1 MSLLDETVEIPRRTM
16 TLFFLIGTSGSMDGH
31 KIGAVNESMRELLPN
46 ISDISAANPDA
57 EINVAVLQFSKGA
70 SWIYKEPKP
79 ASDFEWN
86 DLSAAGASADLGEA
100 CRELN
105 SKLSK
110 NGFMK
115 SASDSYAPII
125 ILLSDSNPT
134 DDFETG
140 LAELKKN
147 GWFRV
152 AIKIAIAIGDDANK
166 EKLAK
171 FTGTSETVFSV
182 HNIDALK
189 KMIRIVAVT
198 SSQVD
203 EKRTMKAIFSRC
215 RGASHEISG
224 KVCQDYCQ
232 AEVTDSYTIGAVSD
246 GHGGDRY
253 FRSDVGSKSA
263 VEATL
268 ECVREF
274 VQTADESLFSGAP
287 LTQCGTVAAEREKN
301 GSGMGDERYALFR
314 QLFSSIICKWHE
326 RILEDAK
333 RPATPEE
340 RAKVPQEQIEAFEST
355 DSFGNRTGIEQ
366 TYGCTLMCFARTK
379 SYWFAFH
386 IGNGKCVALS
396 VDSGRIENS
405 EPVPWD
411 EKCFRN
417 VTTSL
422 CDPEAL
428 DKFRYC
434 YGGKDTLPLAVFLGS
449 DGIDDS
455 IPDPADMANFYVN
468 ILKLL
473 GRYSEADAKKEL
485 DDTLPALS
493 RRGSKDDMSVVC
505 CYDDEALKSE
515 VNTLVEWQRGNVRTE
530 MQAVRERLDEL
541 TRKLSASLKLLAP
554 VTDAIVQQR
563 KCWQADIEKA
573 RKELDRLAFREAK
586 LSAELGEVKAERNL
600 VRMYEEGRGEE
611 KDLEKALQWYRTAAD
626 EHDDTVSQRNL
637 GRMFEHGIGTEE
649 NPSEAFGW
657 YQKAADKGDPVS
669 LRNIARLYET
679 GKGVEAN
686 LFEALSWYRKAAEQN
701 DHEAQRN
708 LARMYENGLG
718 TENSGKNIAE
728 AVKWYRSAADLND
741 AESQRIIATKYET
754 GEWAEFGIEKNDAEA
769 VSWYRKAAENGSTD
783 AQYRLARMYENGL
796 TDRNNTKK
804 LSETV
809 KAGDSVKHRNKPEV
823 KLHDVMKQLLRQFG
837 SAVLQDER
845 LLSLLDDYHAFEDF
859 PAMRQVM
866 KEFASR
872 GYLRDLYCRSQKDGI
887 AECQLYADYV
897 KKSLAQTRHFRAEF
911 ADYAVDSVFFALGLT
926 DSVSEPS
933 DHGFDPAA
941 EYADW

>member
-31 KIGAVNESMRELLPN
+31 KIGAVNESMREVLPM
-46 ISDISAANPDA
+46 IRDISAANPDA

-274 VQTADESLFSGAP
+274 IQTADESLFAGAQ
-287 LTQCGTVAAEREKN
+287 LTQCGTAAAEREKN
-301 GSGMGDERYALFR
+301 SSGIGDEPYALFR

-333 RPATPEE
+333 RPVTPEE
-340 RAKVPQEQIEAFEST
+340 MENVPKEQIEAFERT
-355 DSFGNRTGIEQ
+355 DSNGHRTGIEQ
-366 TYGCTLMCFARTK
+366 TYGCTLMCFASTRT
-379 SYWFAFH
+379 YWFAFH

-396 VDSGRIENS
+396 VDSGRIVSS

-411 EKCFRN
+411 EKCFGN

-455 IPDPADMANFYVN
+455 LTDPADMANFYVN

-473 GRYSEADAKKEL
+473 GRYSTDAAQKEL

-493 RRGSKDDMSVVC
+493 RCGSKDDMSVVC
-505 CYDDEALKSE
+505 CYDDEALKSG
-515 VNTLVEWQRGNVRTE
+515 VNTLIEWQRGNVRTE

-541 TRKLSASLKLLAP
+541 TRKLSASQKLLAP

-586 LSAELGEVKAERNL
+586 LSAELGEVEAERNL
-600 VRMYEEGRGEE
+600 AQMYEEGRGTE
-611 KDLEKALQWYRTAAD
+611 KDLKKALEWYST
-626 EHDDTVSQRNL
+626 
-637 GRMFEHGIGTEE
+637 
-649 NPSEAFGW
+649 
-657 YQKAADKGDPVS
+657 
-669 LRNIARLYET
+669 
-679 GKGVEAN
+679 
-686 LFEALSWYRKAAEQN
+686 AAEQHN
-701 DHEAQRN
+701 D
-708 LARMYENGLG
+708 M
-718 TENSGKNIAE
+718 
-728 AVKWYRSAADLND
+728 AAD
-741 AESQRIIATKYET
+741 
-754 GEWAEFGIEKNDAEA
+754 A
-769 VSWYRKAAENGSTD
+769 VE
-783 AQYRLARMYENGL
+783 M
-796 TDRNNTKK
+796 
-804 LSETV
+804 
-809 KAGDSVKHRNKPEV
+809 RNKPEV
-823 KLHDVMKQLLRQFG
+823 KLHNVMKQLLRQFG

-845 LLSLLDDYHAFEDF
+845 LLSLLDDCHAFADF

-926 DSVSEPS
+926 DYVPEPS

-941 EYADW
+941 EDW

>member
-1 MSLLDETVEIPRRTM
+1 MSLLDETIEIPRRTM
-16 TLFFLIGTSGSMDGH
+16 TLFFLIGTSGSMDGC
-31 KIGAVNESMRELLPN
+31 KIGAVNESMREVLPM

-70 SWIYKEPKP
+70 SWIYKEPRP

-86 DLSAAGASADLGEA
+86 DLSAAGASVDLGEA

-105 SKLSK
+105 RKLSK

-115 SASDSYAPII
+115 SASGSYAPAI
-125 ILLSDSNPT
+125 ILLLDSEPT
-134 DDFETG
+134 DDFEAG

-182 HNIDALK
+182 HNIDALN

-224 KVCQDYCQ
+224 KVCQDCCQ
-232 AEVTDSYTIGAVSD
+232 AEVTDSYTIGVVSD
-246 GHGGDRY
+246 GYGGDRY

-274 VQTADESLFSGAP
+274 VRTADDGLFSGAP
-287 LTQCGTVAAEREKN
+287 LTQCGTVAAERAKN
-301 GSGMGDERYALFR
+301 GSGRGDERYALFR

-333 RPATPEE
+333 RPVTPEE
-340 RAKVPQEQIEAFEST
+340 RAKVPQEQIAAFEST
-355 DSFGNRTGIEQ
+355 DSEGHRTGIEQ
-366 TYGCTLMCFARTK
+366 TYGCTLMCFAMTRT
-379 SYWFAFH
+379 YWFAFH
-386 IGNGKCVALS
+386 IGDGKCVAFS
-396 VDSGRIENS
+396 VDSGRIESS

-417 VTTSL
+417 VITSL

-428 DKFRYC
+428 DRFRYC
-434 YGGKDTLPLAVFLGS
+434 YGGKDTFPLAVFLAS
-449 DGIDDS
+449 EGIDGS
-455 IPDPADMANFYVN
+455 FPETAGMANFYVN

-473 GRYSEADAKKEL
+473 GRYSTDAAQKEL

-505 CYDDEALKSE
+505 CYDDEALKSG
-515 VNTLVEWQRGNVRTE
+515 VNTLIEWQREKVRNDRK
-530 MQAVRERLDEL
+530 AVDVRLDEL
-541 TRKLSASLKLLAP
+541 NGKLSASLSSSAP
-554 VTDAIVQQR
+554 VTAAMAQQR
-563 KCWQADIEKA
+563 KYWQADIEKA
-573 RKELDRLAFREAK
+573 RKELDRIAFREAK
-586 LSAELGEVKAERNL
+586 LSAELGEVESERDL
-600 VRMYEEGRGEE
+600 ARMYEEGRGTE
-611 KDLEKALQWYRTAAD
+611 KDLKKALEWYST
-626 EHDDTVSQRNL
+626 
-637 GRMFEHGIGTEE
+637 
-649 NPSEAFGW
+649 
-657 YQKAADKGDPVS
+657 
-669 LRNIARLYET
+669 
-679 GKGVEAN
+679 
-686 LFEALSWYRKAAEQN
+686 AAEQHN
-701 DHEAQRN
+701 D
-708 LARMYENGLG
+708 M
-718 TENSGKNIAE
+718 
-728 AVKWYRSAADLND
+728 AAD
-741 AESQRIIATKYET
+741 
-754 GEWAEFGIEKNDAEA
+754 A
-769 VSWYRKAAENGSTD
+769 VG
-783 AQYRLARMYENGL
+783 M
-796 TDRNNTKK
+796 
-804 LSETV
+804 
-809 KAGDSVKHRNKPEV
+809 RNKPEV

-845 LLSLLDDYHAFEDF
+845 LLSLLDDCHAFEDF

>member
-1 MSLLDETVEIPRRTM
+1 MSLLDETIEIPRRTM
-16 TLFFLIGTSGSMDGH
+16 TLFFLIGTSGSMDGC
-31 KIGAVNESMRELLPN
+31 KIGAVNESMREVLPM

-70 SWIYKEPKP
+70 SWIYKEPRP

-86 DLSAAGASADLGEA
+86 DLSAAGASVDLGEA

-105 SKLSK
+105 RKLSK

-115 SASDSYAPII
+115 SASGSYAPAI
-125 ILLSDSNPT
+125 ILLLDSEPT
-134 DDFETG
+134 DDFEAG
-140 LAELKKN
+140 LADLKKN

-182 HNIDALK
+182 HNIDALN

-224 KVCQDYCQ
+224 KVCQDCCQ
-232 AEVTDSYTIGAVSD
+232 AEVTDSYTIGVVSD
-246 GHGGDRY
+246 GYGGDRY

-274 VQTADESLFSGAP
+274 VRTADDGLFSGAP
-287 LTQCGTVAAEREKN
+287 LTQCGTVAAERAKN
-301 GSGMGDERYALFR
+301 GSGRGDERYALFR

-333 RPATPEE
+333 RPVTPEE
-340 RAKVPQEQIEAFEST
+340 RAKVPQEQIAAFEST
-355 DSFGNRTGIEQ
+355 DSEGHRTGIEQ
-366 TYGCTLMCFARTK
+366 TYGCTLMCFAMTRT
-379 SYWFAFH
+379 YWFAFH
-386 IGNGKCVALS
+386 IGDGKCVAFS
-396 VDSGRIENS
+396 VDSGRIESS

-417 VTTSL
+417 VITSL

-428 DKFRYC
+428 DRFRYC
-434 YGGKDTLPLAVFLGS
+434 YGGKDTFPLAVFLAS
-449 DGIDDS
+449 EGIDGS
-455 IPDPADMANFYVN
+455 FPETAGMANFYVN

-473 GRYSEADAKKEL
+473 GRYSTDAAQKEL

-505 CYDDEALKSE
+505 CYDDEALKSG
-515 VNTLVEWQRGNVRTE
+515 VNTLIEWQREKVRNDRK
-530 MQAVRERLDEL
+530 AVDVRLDEL
-541 TRKLSASLKLLAP
+541 NGKLSASLSSSAP
-554 VTDAIVQQR
+554 VTAAMAQQR
-563 KCWQADIEKA
+563 KYWQADIEKA
-573 RKELDRLAFREAK
+573 RKELDRIAFREAK
-586 LSAELGEVKAERNL
+586 LSAELGEVESERDL
-600 VRMYEEGRGEE
+600 ARMYEEGRGTE
-611 KDLEKALQWYRTAAD
+611 KDLKKALEWYST
-626 EHDDTVSQRNL
+626 
-637 GRMFEHGIGTEE
+637 
-649 NPSEAFGW
+649 
-657 YQKAADKGDPVS
+657 
-669 LRNIARLYET
+669 
-679 GKGVEAN
+679 
-686 LFEALSWYRKAAEQN
+686 AAEQHN
-701 DHEAQRN
+701 D
-708 LARMYENGLG
+708 M
-718 TENSGKNIAE
+718 
-728 AVKWYRSAADLND
+728 AAD
-741 AESQRIIATKYET
+741 
-754 GEWAEFGIEKNDAEA
+754 A
-769 VSWYRKAAENGSTD
+769 VG
-783 AQYRLARMYENGL
+783 M
-796 TDRNNTKK
+796 
-804 LSETV
+804 
-809 KAGDSVKHRNKPEV
+809 RNKPEV

-845 LLSLLDDYHAFEDF
+845 LLSLLDDCHAFEDF

>member
-1 MSLLDETVEIPRRTM
+1 MSLLDETVEVPRRTM
-16 TLFFLIGTSGSMDGH
+16 TLFFLIGTSGSMDGR
-31 KIGAVNESMRELLPN
+31 KIGAVNESMREVLPM

-86 DLSAAGASADLGEA
+86 DLSAAGASVDLGEA

-182 HNIDALK
+182 HNIDALN

-340 RAKVPQEQIEAFEST
+340 REKLPEQVAAFEST
-355 DSFGNRTGIEQ
+355 DSEGHRTGIEK

-386 IGNGKCVALS
+386 IGDGKCVALS
-396 VDSGRIENS
+396 VDSGRIESS

-505 CYDDEALKSE
+505 CYDDEALKSG
-515 VNTLVEWQRGNVRTE
+515 VNTLIEWQREKVRNDRK
-530 MQAVRERLDEL
+530 AVDVRLDEL
-541 TRKLSASLKLLAP
+541 NGKLSASLSSSAP
-554 VTDAIVQQR
+554 VTAAMAQQR
-563 KCWQADIEKA
+563 KYWQADIEKA
-573 RKELDRLAFREAK
+573 RKELDRIAFREAK
-586 LSAELGEVKAERNL
+586 LSAELGEVESERDL
-600 VRMYEEGRGEE
+600 ARMYEEGRGTE
-611 KDLEKALQWYRTAAD
+611 KDLKKALEWYST
-626 EHDDTVSQRNL
+626 
-637 GRMFEHGIGTEE
+637 
-649 NPSEAFGW
+649 
-657 YQKAADKGDPVS
+657 
-669 LRNIARLYET
+669 
-679 GKGVEAN
+679 
-686 LFEALSWYRKAAEQN
+686 AAEQHN
-701 DHEAQRN
+701 D
-708 LARMYENGLG
+708 M
-718 TENSGKNIAE
+718 
-728 AVKWYRSAADLND
+728 AAD
-741 AESQRIIATKYET
+741 
-754 GEWAEFGIEKNDAEA
+754 A
-769 VSWYRKAAENGSTD
+769 VG
-783 AQYRLARMYENGL
+783 M
-796 TDRNNTKK
+796 
-804 LSETV
+804 
-809 KAGDSVKHRNKPEV
+809 RNKPEV

-845 LLSLLDDYHAFEDF
+845 LLSLLDDCHAFEDF

-866 KEFASR
+866 KEFASH

>member
-1 MSLLDETVEIPRRTM
+1 MSLLDETIEIPRRTM
-16 TLFFLIGTSGSMDGH
+16 TLFFLIGTSGSMDGC
-31 KIGAVNESMRELLPN
+31 KIGAVNESMREVLPM

-70 SWIYKEPKP
+70 SWIYKEPRP

-86 DLSAAGASADLGEA
+86 DLSAAGASVDLGEA

-105 SKLSK
+105 RKLSK

-115 SASDSYAPII
+115 SASGSYAPAI
-125 ILLSDSNPT
+125 ILLLDSEPT
-134 DDFETG
+134 DDFEAG

-182 HNIDALK
+182 HNIDALN

-224 KVCQDYCQ
+224 KVCQDCCQ
-232 AEVTDSYTIGAVSD
+232 AEVTDSYTIGVVSD
-246 GHGGDRY
+246 GYGGDRY

-274 VQTADESLFSGAP
+274 VRTADDGLFSGAP
-287 LTQCGTVAAEREKN
+287 LTQCGTVAAERAKN
-301 GSGMGDERYALFR
+301 GSGRGDERYALFR

-333 RPATPEE
+333 RPVTPEE
-340 RAKVPQEQIEAFEST
+340 RAKVPQEQIAAFEST
-355 DSFGNRTGIEQ
+355 DSEGHRTGIEQ
-366 TYGCTLMCFARTK
+366 TYGCTLMCFAMTRT
-379 SYWFAFH
+379 YWFAFH
-386 IGNGKCVALS
+386 IGDGKCVAFS
-396 VDSGRIENS
+396 VDSGRIESS

-417 VTTSL
+417 VITSL

-428 DKFRYC
+428 DRFRYC
-434 YGGKDTLPLAVFLGS
+434 YGGKDTFPLAVFLAS
-449 DGIDDS
+449 EGIDGS
-455 IPDPADMANFYVN
+455 FPETAGMANFYVN

-473 GRYSEADAKKEL
+473 GRYSTDAAQKEL

-505 CYDDEALKSE
+505 CYDDEALKSG
-515 VNTLVEWQRGNVRTE
+515 VNTLIEWQREKVRNDRKT
-530 MQAVRERLDEL
+530 VDVRLDEL
-541 TRKLSASLKLLAP
+541 NGKLSASLSSSAP
-554 VTDAIVQQR
+554 VTAAMAQQR
-563 KCWQADIEKA
+563 KYWQADIEKA
-573 RKELDRLAFREAK
+573 RKELDRIAFREAK
-586 LSAELGEVKAERNL
+586 LSAELGEVESERDL
-600 VRMYEEGRGEE
+600 ARMYEEGRGTE
-611 KDLEKALQWYRTAAD
+611 KDLKKALEWYST
-626 EHDDTVSQRNL
+626 
-637 GRMFEHGIGTEE
+637 
-649 NPSEAFGW
+649 
-657 YQKAADKGDPVS
+657 
-669 LRNIARLYET
+669 
-679 GKGVEAN
+679 
-686 LFEALSWYRKAAEQN
+686 AAEQHN
-701 DHEAQRN
+701 D
-708 LARMYENGLG
+708 M
-718 TENSGKNIAE
+718 
-728 AVKWYRSAADLND
+728 AAD
-741 AESQRIIATKYET
+741 
-754 GEWAEFGIEKNDAEA
+754 A
-769 VSWYRKAAENGSTD
+769 VG
-783 AQYRLARMYENGL
+783 M
-796 TDRNNTKK
+796 
-804 LSETV
+804 
-809 KAGDSVKHRNKPEV
+809 RNKPEV

-845 LLSLLDDYHAFEDF
+845 LLSLLDDCHAFEDF

>member
-1 MSLLDETVEIPRRTM
+1 M
-16 TLFFLIGTSGSMDGH
+16 TFFFLIGTPGSMAGR

-115 SASDSYAPII
+115 SASGSYAPGI
-125 ILLSDSNPT
+125 ILISDSEPT
-134 DDFETG
+134 DDFEAG

-147 GWFRV
+147 GWFRG

-166 EKLAK
+166 EKLAQ
-171 FTGTSETVFSV
+171 FTGTSEAVFTV
-182 HNIDALK
+182 HNIGALK
-189 KMIRIVAVT
+189 KMIRFVAVT

-224 KVCQDYCQ
+224 EVCQDYCQ
-232 AEVTDSYTIGAVSD
+232 AEVTDSYTIGVVSD

-253 FRSDVGSKSA
+253 FRSDIGSKSA

-326 RILEDAK
+326 RILEDAR

-340 RAKVPQEQIEAFEST
+340 REKLPEQVAAFERT
-355 DSFGNRTGIEQ
+355 DSEGHRTGIEQ

-455 IPDPADMANFYVN
+455 IPAPADMANFHVN

-554 VTDAIVQQR
+554 VTGAIVQQR

-586 LSAELGEVKAERNL
+586 LSAELGEVEAERNL
-600 VRMYEEGRGEE
+600 AQMYEEGRGTE
-611 KDLEKALQWYRTAAD
+611 KDLKKALEWYST
-626 EHDDTVSQRNL
+626 
-637 GRMFEHGIGTEE
+637 
-649 NPSEAFGW
+649 
-657 YQKAADKGDPVS
+657 
-669 LRNIARLYET
+669 
-679 GKGVEAN
+679 
-686 LFEALSWYRKAAEQN
+686 AAEQHN
-701 DHEAQRN
+701 D
-708 LARMYENGLG
+708 M
-718 TENSGKNIAE
+718 
-728 AVKWYRSAADLND
+728 AAD
-741 AESQRIIATKYET
+741 
-754 GEWAEFGIEKNDAEA
+754 A
-769 VSWYRKAAENGSTD
+769 VE
-783 AQYRLARMYENGL
+783 M
-796 TDRNNTKK
+796 
-804 LSETV
+804 
-809 KAGDSVKHRNKPEV
+809 RNKPEV
-823 KLHDVMKQLLRQFG
+823 KLHNVMKQLLRQFG

-845 LLSLLDDYHAFEDF
+845 LLSLLDDCHAFEDF

-897 KKSLAQTRHFRAEF
+897 KKSLCQTRHFRSEF

-941 EYADW
+941 EYADWADW

>member
-1 MSLLDETVEIPRRTM
+1 MSLLDETIEIPRRTM
-16 TLFFLIGTSGSMDGH
+16 TLFFLIGTSGSMDGC
-31 KIGAVNESMRELLPN
+31 KIGAVNESMREVLPM

-70 SWIYKEPKP
+70 SWIYKEPRP
-79 ASDFEWN
+79 ASDFVWN
-86 DLSAAGASADLGEA
+86 DLSAAGASVDLGEA

-105 SKLSK
+105 RKLSK

-115 SASDSYAPII
+115 SASGSYAPAI
-125 ILLSDSNPT
+125 ILLLDSEPT
-134 DDFETG
+134 DDFEAG

-287 LTQCGTVAAEREKN
+287 LTQCGTAAAEREKN
-301 GSGMGDERYALFR
+301 SSGIGDERYALFR

-340 RAKVPQEQIEAFEST
+340 REKLPEQVAAFENT
-355 DSFGNRTGIEQ
+355 DSEGHRIGIEK
-366 TYGCTLMCFARTK
+366 TYGCTLMCFARTRT
-379 SYWFAFH
+379 YWFAFH
-386 IGNGKCVALS
+386 IGDGKCVAFS
-396 VDSGRIENS
+396 VDSGRIEYS

-455 IPDPADMANFYVN
+455 LPDPADMANFYVN

-473 GRYSEADAKKEL
+473 GRYSTDAAQKEL

-505 CYDDEALKSE
+505 CYDDEALKSG
-515 VNTLVEWQRGNVRTE
+515 VNTLIEWQREKVRDDRKT
-530 MQAVRERLDEL
+530 MVIRLDEL
-541 TRKLSASLKLLAP
+541 NAKLSASLSSSAP
-554 VTDAIVQQR
+554 VTAAMAQQR
-563 KCWQADIEKA
+563 KYWQADIEKA
-573 RKELDRLAFREAK
+573 RKELDRIAFREAK
-586 LSAELGEVKAERNL
+586 LSAELGEVESERDL
-600 VRMYEEGRGEE
+600 ARMYEEGRGTE
-611 KDLEKALQWYRTAAD
+611 KDLKKALEWYST
-626 EHDDTVSQRNL
+626 
-637 GRMFEHGIGTEE
+637 
-649 NPSEAFGW
+649 
-657 YQKAADKGDPVS
+657 
-669 LRNIARLYET
+669 
-679 GKGVEAN
+679 
-686 LFEALSWYRKAAEQN
+686 AAEQHN
-701 DHEAQRN
+701 D
-708 LARMYENGLG
+708 M
-718 TENSGKNIAE
+718 
-728 AVKWYRSAADLND
+728 AAD
-741 AESQRIIATKYET
+741 
-754 GEWAEFGIEKNDAEA
+754 A
-769 VSWYRKAAENGSTD
+769 VG
-783 AQYRLARMYENGL
+783 M
-796 TDRNNTKK
+796 
-804 LSETV
+804 
-809 KAGDSVKHRNKPEV
+809 RNKPEV

-845 LLSLLDDYHAFEDF
+845 LLSLLDDCHAFEDF

>member
-1 MSLLDETVEIPRRTM
+1 MSLLDETIEIPRRTM
-16 TLFFLIGTSGSMDGH
+16 TLFFLIGTSGSMDGC
-31 KIGAVNESMRELLPN
+31 KIGAVNESMREVLPM

-70 SWIYKEPKP
+70 SWIYKEPRP
-79 ASDFEWN
+79 ASDFVWN
-86 DLSAAGASADLGEA
+86 DLSAAGASVDLGEA

-105 SKLSK
+105 RKLSK

-115 SASDSYAPII
+115 SASGSYAPAI
-125 ILLSDSNPT
+125 ILLLDSEPT
-134 DDFETG
+134 DDFEAG

-224 KVCQDYCQ
+224 KVCQDCCQ
-232 AEVTDSYTIGAVSD
+232 AEVTDSYTIGVVSD
-246 GHGGDRY
+246 GYGGDRY

-274 VQTADESLFSGAP
+274 VRTADDGLFSGAP
-287 LTQCGTVAAEREKN
+287 LTQCGTVAAERAKN
-301 GSGMGDERYALFR
+301 GSGRGDERYALFR

-333 RPATPEE
+333 RPVTPEE
-340 RAKVPQEQIEAFEST
+340 RAKVPQEQIAAFEST
-355 DSFGNRTGIEQ
+355 DSEGHRTGIEQ
-366 TYGCTLMCFARTK
+366 TYGCTLMCFAMTRT
-379 SYWFAFH
+379 YWFAFH
-386 IGNGKCVALS
+386 IGDGKCVAFS
-396 VDSGRIENS
+396 VDSGRIESS

-417 VTTSL
+417 VITSL

-428 DKFRYC
+428 DRFRYC
-434 YGGKDTLPLAVFLGS
+434 YGGKDTFPLAVFLAS
-449 DGIDDS
+449 EGIDGS
-455 IPDPADMANFYVN
+455 FPETAGMANFYVN

-473 GRYSEADAKKEL
+473 GRYSTDAAQKEL

-505 CYDDEALKSE
+505 CYDDEALKSG
-515 VNTLVEWQRGNVRTE
+515 VNTLIEWQREKVRNDRK
-530 MQAVRERLDEL
+530 AVDVRLDEL
-541 TRKLSASLKLLAP
+541 NGKLSASLSSSAP
-554 VTDAIVQQR
+554 VTAAMAQQR
-563 KCWQADIEKA
+563 KYWQADIEKA
-573 RKELDRLAFREAK
+573 RKELDRIAFREAK
-586 LSAELGEVKAERNL
+586 LSAELGEVESERDL
-600 VRMYEEGRGEE
+600 ARMYEEGRGTE
-611 KDLEKALQWYRTAAD
+611 KDLKKALEWYST
-626 EHDDTVSQRNL
+626 
-637 GRMFEHGIGTEE
+637 
-649 NPSEAFGW
+649 
-657 YQKAADKGDPVS
+657 
-669 LRNIARLYET
+669 
-679 GKGVEAN
+679 
-686 LFEALSWYRKAAEQN
+686 AAEQHN
-701 DHEAQRN
+701 D
-708 LARMYENGLG
+708 M
-718 TENSGKNIAE
+718 
-728 AVKWYRSAADLND
+728 AAD
-741 AESQRIIATKYET
+741 
-754 GEWAEFGIEKNDAEA
+754 A
-769 VSWYRKAAENGSTD
+769 VG
-783 AQYRLARMYENGL
+783 M
-796 TDRNNTKK
+796 
-804 LSETV
+804 
-809 KAGDSVKHRNKPEV
+809 RNKPEV

-845 LLSLLDDYHAFEDF
+845 LLSLLDDCHAFEDF

>member
-1 MSLLDETVEIPRRTM
+1 MSLLDETIEIPRRTM
-16 TLFFLIGTSGSMDGH
+16 TLFFLIGTSGSMDGC
-31 KIGAVNESMRELLPN
+31 KIGAVNESMREVLPM

-70 SWIYKEPKP
+70 SWIYKEPRP
-79 ASDFEWN
+79 ASDFVWN
-86 DLSAAGASADLGEA
+86 DLSAAGASVDLGEA

-105 SKLSK
+105 RKLSK

-115 SASDSYAPII
+115 SASGSYAPAI
-125 ILLSDSNPT
+125 ILLLDSEPT
-134 DDFETG
+134 DDFEAG

-182 HNIDALK
+182 HNIDALN

-224 KVCQDYCQ
+224 KVCQDCCQ
-232 AEVTDSYTIGAVSD
+232 AEVTDSYTIGVVSD
-246 GHGGDRY
+246 GYGGDRY

-274 VQTADESLFSGAP
+274 VRTADDGLFSGAP
-287 LTQCGTVAAEREKN
+287 LTQCGTVAAERAKN
-301 GSGMGDERYALFR
+301 GSGRGDERYALFR

-333 RPATPEE
+333 RPVTPEE
-340 RAKVPQEQIEAFEST
+340 RAKVPQEQIAAFEST
-355 DSFGNRTGIEQ
+355 DSEGHRTGIEQ
-366 TYGCTLMCFARTK
+366 TYGCTLMCFAMTRT
-379 SYWFAFH
+379 YWFAFH
-386 IGNGKCVALS
+386 IGDGKCVAFS
-396 VDSGRIENS
+396 VDSGRIESS

-417 VTTSL
+417 VITSL

-428 DKFRYC
+428 DRFRYC
-434 YGGKDTLPLAVFLGS
+434 YGGKDTFPLAVFLAS
-449 DGIDDS
+449 EGIDGS
-455 IPDPADMANFYVN
+455 FPETAGMANFYVN

-473 GRYSEADAKKEL
+473 GRYSTDAAQKEL

-505 CYDDEALKSE
+505 CYDDEALKSG
-515 VNTLVEWQRGNVRTE
+515 VNTLIEWQREKVRNDRK
-530 MQAVRERLDEL
+530 AVDVRLDEL
-541 TRKLSASLKLLAP
+541 NGKLSASLSSSAP
-554 VTDAIVQQR
+554 VTAAMAQQR
-563 KCWQADIEKA
+563 KYWQADIEKA
-573 RKELDRLAFREAK
+573 RKELDRIAFREAK
-586 LSAELGEVKAERNL
+586 LSAELGEVESERDL
-600 VRMYEEGRGEE
+600 ARMYEEGRGTE
-611 KDLEKALQWYRTAAD
+611 KDLKKALEWYST
-626 EHDDTVSQRNL
+626 
-637 GRMFEHGIGTEE
+637 
-649 NPSEAFGW
+649 
-657 YQKAADKGDPVS
+657 
-669 LRNIARLYET
+669 
-679 GKGVEAN
+679 
-686 LFEALSWYRKAAEQN
+686 AAEQHN
-701 DHEAQRN
+701 D
-708 LARMYENGLG
+708 M
-718 TENSGKNIAE
+718 
-728 AVKWYRSAADLND
+728 AAD
-741 AESQRIIATKYET
+741 
-754 GEWAEFGIEKNDAEA
+754 A
-769 VSWYRKAAENGSTD
+769 VG
-783 AQYRLARMYENGL
+783 M
-796 TDRNNTKK
+796 
-804 LSETV
+804 
-809 KAGDSVKHRNKPEV
+809 RNKPEV

-845 LLSLLDDYHAFEDF
+845 LLSLLDDCHAFEDF

>member
-1 MSLLDETVEIPRRTM
+1 MSLLDETIEIPRRTM
-16 TLFFLIGTSGSMDGH
+16 TLFFLIGTSGSMDGC
-31 KIGAVNESMRELLPN
+31 KIGAVNESMREVLPM

-70 SWIYKEPKP
+70 SWIYKEPRP
-79 ASDFEWN
+79 ASDFVWN
-86 DLSAAGASADLGEA
+86 DLSAAGASVDLGEA

-105 SKLSK
+105 RKLSK

-115 SASDSYAPII
+115 SASGSYAPAI
-125 ILLSDSNPT
+125 ILLLDSEPT
-134 DDFETG
+134 DDFEAG

-182 HNIDALK
+182 HNIDALN

-224 KVCQDYCQ
+224 KVCQDCCQ
-232 AEVTDSYTIGAVSD
+232 AEVTDSYTIGVVSD
-246 GHGGDRY
+246 GYGGDRC

-274 VQTADESLFSGAP
+274 VRTADDGLFSGAP
-287 LTQCGTVAAEREKN
+287 LTQCGTVAAERAKN
-301 GSGMGDERYALFR
+301 GSGRGDERYALFR

-333 RPATPEE
+333 RPVTPEE
-340 RAKVPQEQIEAFEST
+340 RAKVPQEQIAAFEST
-355 DSFGNRTGIEQ
+355 DSEGHRTGIEQ
-366 TYGCTLMCFARTK
+366 TYGCTLMCFAMTRT
-379 SYWFAFH
+379 YWFAFH
-386 IGNGKCVALS
+386 IGDGKCVAFS
-396 VDSGRIENS
+396 VDSGRIESS

-417 VTTSL
+417 VITSL

-428 DKFRYC
+428 DRFRYC
-434 YGGKDTLPLAVFLGS
+434 YGGKDTFPLAVFLAS
-449 DGIDDS
+449 EGIDGS
-455 IPDPADMANFYVN
+455 FPETAGMANFYVN

-473 GRYSEADAKKEL
+473 GRYSTDAAQKEL

-505 CYDDEALKSE
+505 CYDDEALKSG
-515 VNTLVEWQRGNVRTE
+515 VNTLIEWQREKVRNDRK
-530 MQAVRERLDEL
+530 AVDVRLDEL
-541 TRKLSASLKLLAP
+541 NGKLSASLSSSAP
-554 VTDAIVQQR
+554 VTAAMAQQR
-563 KCWQADIEKA
+563 KYWQADIEKA
-573 RKELDRLAFREAK
+573 RKELDRIAFREAK
-586 LSAELGEVKAERNL
+586 LSAELGEVESERDL
-600 VRMYEEGRGEE
+600 ARMYEEGRGTE
-611 KDLEKALQWYRTAAD
+611 KDLKKALEWYST
-626 EHDDTVSQRNL
+626 
-637 GRMFEHGIGTEE
+637 
-649 NPSEAFGW
+649 
-657 YQKAADKGDPVS
+657 
-669 LRNIARLYET
+669 
-679 GKGVEAN
+679 
-686 LFEALSWYRKAAEQN
+686 AAEQHN
-701 DHEAQRN
+701 D
-708 LARMYENGLG
+708 M
-718 TENSGKNIAE
+718 
-728 AVKWYRSAADLND
+728 AAD
-741 AESQRIIATKYET
+741 
-754 GEWAEFGIEKNDAEA
+754 A
-769 VSWYRKAAENGSTD
+769 VG
-783 AQYRLARMYENGL
+783 M
-796 TDRNNTKK
+796 
-804 LSETV
+804 
-809 KAGDSVKHRNKPEV
+809 RNKPEV

-845 LLSLLDDYHAFEDF
+845 LLSLLDDCHAFEDF

>member
-1 MSLLDETVEIPRRTM
+1 M
-16 TLFFLIGTSGSMDGH
+16 TLFFLIGTSGSMDGC
-31 KIGAVNESMRELLPN
+31 KIGAVNESMREVLPM

-70 SWIYKEPKP
+70 SWIYKEPRP
-79 ASDFEWN
+79 ASDFVWN
-86 DLSAAGASADLGEA
+86 DLSAAGASVDLGEA

-105 SKLSK
+105 RKLSK

-115 SASDSYAPII
+115 SASGSYAPAI
-125 ILLSDSNPT
+125 ILLLDSEPT
-134 DDFETG
+134 DDFEAG

-182 HNIDALK
+182 HNIDALN

-224 KVCQDYCQ
+224 KVCQDCCQ
-232 AEVTDSYTIGAVSD
+232 AEVTDSYTIGVVSD
-246 GHGGDRY
+246 GYGGDRY

-274 VQTADESLFSGAP
+274 VRTADDGLFSGAP
-287 LTQCGTVAAEREKN
+287 LTQCGTVAAERAKN
-301 GSGMGDERYALFR
+301 GSGRGDERYALFR

-333 RPATPEE
+333 RPVTPEE
-340 RAKVPQEQIEAFEST
+340 RAKVPQEQIAAFEST
-355 DSFGNRTGIEQ
+355 DSEGHRTGIEQ
-366 TYGCTLMCFARTK
+366 TYGCTLMCFAMTRT
-379 SYWFAFH
+379 YWFAFH
-386 IGNGKCVALS
+386 IGDGKCVAFS
-396 VDSGRIENS
+396 VDSGRIESS

-417 VTTSL
+417 VITSL

-428 DKFRYC
+428 DRFRYC
-434 YGGKDTLPLAVFLGS
+434 YGGKDTFPLAVFLAS
-449 DGIDDS
+449 EGIDGS
-455 IPDPADMANFYVN
+455 FPETAGMANFYVN

-473 GRYSEADAKKEL
+473 GRYSTDAAQKEL

-505 CYDDEALKSE
+505 CYDDEALKSG
-515 VNTLVEWQRGNVRTE
+515 VNTLIEWQREKVRNDRK
-530 MQAVRERLDEL
+530 AVDVRLDEL
-541 TRKLSASLKLLAP
+541 NGKLSASLSSSAP
-554 VTDAIVQQR
+554 VTAAMAQQR
-563 KCWQADIEKA
+563 KYWQADIEKA
-573 RKELDRLAFREAK
+573 RKELDRIAFREAK
-586 LSAELGEVKAERNL
+586 LSAELGEVESERDL
-600 VRMYEEGRGEE
+600 ARMYEEGRGTE
-611 KDLEKALQWYRTAAD
+611 KDLKKALEWYST
-626 EHDDTVSQRNL
+626 
-637 GRMFEHGIGTEE
+637 
-649 NPSEAFGW
+649 
-657 YQKAADKGDPVS
+657 
-669 LRNIARLYET
+669 
-679 GKGVEAN
+679 
-686 LFEALSWYRKAAEQN
+686 AAEQHN
-701 DHEAQRN
+701 D
-708 LARMYENGLG
+708 M
-718 TENSGKNIAE
+718 
-728 AVKWYRSAADLND
+728 AAD
-741 AESQRIIATKYET
+741 
-754 GEWAEFGIEKNDAEA
+754 A
-769 VSWYRKAAENGSTD
+769 VG
-783 AQYRLARMYENGL
+783 M
-796 TDRNNTKK
+796 
-804 LSETV
+804 
-809 KAGDSVKHRNKPEV
+809 RNKPEV

-845 LLSLLDDYHAFEDF
+845 LLSLLDDCHAFEDF

>member
-1 MSLLDETVEIPRRTM
+1 MSLLDETVEVPRRTM
-16 TLFFLIGTSGSMDGH
+16 TLFFLICTSGSMEGH
-31 KIGAVNESMRELLPN
+31 KIGAVNESMREVLPM
-46 ISDISAANPDA
+46 IRDISAANPDA

-86 DLSAAGASADLGEA
+86 DLSAAGASVDLGEA

-115 SASDSYAPII
+115 SASGSYAPII

-340 RAKVPQEQIEAFEST
+340 REKLPEQVAAFERT
-355 DSFGNRTGIEQ
+355 DSEGHRTGIEQ

-554 VTDAIVQQR
+554 VTGAIVQQR

-586 LSAELGEVKAERNL
+586 LSAELGEVEAERNL
-600 VRMYEEGRGEE
+600 AQMYEEGRGTE
-611 KDLEKALQWYRTAAD
+611 KDLKKALEWYST
-626 EHDDTVSQRNL
+626 
-637 GRMFEHGIGTEE
+637 
-649 NPSEAFGW
+649 
-657 YQKAADKGDPVS
+657 
-669 LRNIARLYET
+669 
-679 GKGVEAN
+679 
-686 LFEALSWYRKAAEQN
+686 AAEQHN
-701 DHEAQRN
+701 D
-708 LARMYENGLG
+708 M
-718 TENSGKNIAE
+718 
-728 AVKWYRSAADLND
+728 AAD
-741 AESQRIIATKYET
+741 
-754 GEWAEFGIEKNDAEA
+754 A
-769 VSWYRKAAENGSTD
+769 VE
-783 AQYRLARMYENGL
+783 M
-796 TDRNNTKK
+796 
-804 LSETV
+804 
-809 KAGDSVKHRNKPEV
+809 RNKPEV
-823 KLHDVMKQLLRQFG
+823 KLHNVMKQLLRQFG

-845 LLSLLDDYHAFEDF
+845 LLSLLDDCHAFEDF

-866 KEFASR
+866 KEFASHE
-872 GYLRDLYCRSQKDGI
+872 YLRDLYCRSQKDGI

-926 DSVSEPS
+926 DYVPEPS

-941 EYADW
+941 EDW

>member
-1 MSLLDETVEIPRRTM
+1 MSLLDETIEIPRRTM
-16 TLFFLIGTSGSMDGH
+16 TLFFLIGTSGSMDGC
-31 KIGAVNESMRELLPN
+31 KIGAVNESMREVLPM

-70 SWIYKEPKP
+70 SWIYKEPRP
-79 ASDFEWN
+79 ASDFVWN
-86 DLSAAGASADLGEA
+86 DLSAAGASVDLGEA

-105 SKLSK
+105 RKLSK

-115 SASDSYAPII
+115 SASGSYAPAI
-125 ILLSDSNPT
+125 ILLLDSEPT
-134 DDFETG
+134 DDFEAG

-182 HNIDALK
+182 HNIDALN

-224 KVCQDYCQ
+224 KVCQDCCQ
-232 AEVTDSYTIGAVSD
+232 AEVTDSYTIGVVSD
-246 GHGGDRY
+246 GYGGDRC

-274 VQTADESLFSGAP
+274 VRTADDGLFSGAP
-287 LTQCGTVAAEREKN
+287 LTQCGTVAAERAKN
-301 GSGMGDERYALFR
+301 GSGRGDERYALFR

-333 RPATPEE
+333 RPVTPEE
-340 RAKVPQEQIEAFEST
+340 RAKVPQEQIAAFEST
-355 DSFGNRTGIEQ
+355 DSEGHRTGIEQ
-366 TYGCTLMCFARTK
+366 TYGCTLMCFAMTRT
-379 SYWFAFH
+379 YWFAFH
-386 IGNGKCVALS
+386 IGDGKCVAFS
-396 VDSGRIENS
+396 VDSGRIESS

-417 VTTSL
+417 VITSL

-428 DKFRYC
+428 DRFRYC
-434 YGGKDTLPLAVFLGS
+434 YGGKDTFPLAVFLAS
-449 DGIDDS
+449 EGIDGS
-455 IPDPADMANFYVN
+455 FPETAGMANFYVN

-473 GRYSEADAKKEL
+473 GRYSTDAAQKEL

-505 CYDDEALKSE
+505 CYDDEALKSG
-515 VNTLVEWQRGNVRTE
+515 VNTLIEWQREKVRNDRKT
-530 MQAVRERLDEL
+530 VDVRLDEL
-541 TRKLSASLKLLAP
+541 NGKLSASLSSSAP
-554 VTDAIVQQR
+554 VTAAMAQQR
-563 KCWQADIEKA
+563 KYWQADIEKA
-573 RKELDRLAFREAK
+573 RKELDRIAFREAK
-586 LSAELGEVKAERNL
+586 LSAELGEVESERDL
-600 VRMYEEGRGEE
+600 ARMYEEGRGTE
-611 KDLEKALQWYRTAAD
+611 KDLKKALEWYST
-626 EHDDTVSQRNL
+626 
-637 GRMFEHGIGTEE
+637 
-649 NPSEAFGW
+649 
-657 YQKAADKGDPVS
+657 
-669 LRNIARLYET
+669 
-679 GKGVEAN
+679 
-686 LFEALSWYRKAAEQN
+686 AAEQHN
-701 DHEAQRN
+701 D
-708 LARMYENGLG
+708 M
-718 TENSGKNIAE
+718 
-728 AVKWYRSAADLND
+728 AAD
-741 AESQRIIATKYET
+741 
-754 GEWAEFGIEKNDAEA
+754 A
-769 VSWYRKAAENGSTD
+769 VG
-783 AQYRLARMYENGL
+783 M
-796 TDRNNTKK
+796 
-804 LSETV
+804 
-809 KAGDSVKHRNKPEV
+809 RNKPEV

-845 LLSLLDDYHAFEDF
+845 LLSLLDDCHAFEDF

>member
-1 MSLLDETVEIPRRTM
+1 MSLLDETIEIPRRTM
-16 TLFFLIGTSGSMDGH
+16 TLFFLIGTSGSMDGC
-31 KIGAVNESMRELLPN
+31 KIGAVNESMREVLPM

-70 SWIYKEPKP
+70 SWIYKEPRP

-86 DLSAAGASADLGEA
+86 DLSAAGASVDLGEA

-105 SKLSK
+105 RKLSK

-115 SASDSYAPII
+115 SASGSYAPAI
-125 ILLSDSNPT
+125 ILLLDSEPT
-134 DDFETG
+134 DDFEAG

-182 HNIDALK
+182 HNIDALN

-224 KVCQDYCQ
+224 KVCQDCCQ
-232 AEVTDSYTIGAVSD
+232 AEVTDSYTIGVVSD
-246 GHGGDRY
+246 GYGGDRY

-274 VQTADESLFSGAP
+274 VRTADDGLFSGAP
-287 LTQCGTVAAEREKN
+287 LTQCGTVAAERAKN
-301 GSGMGDERYALFR
+301 GSGRGDERYALFR

-333 RPATPEE
+333 RPVTPEE
-340 RAKVPQEQIEAFEST
+340 RAKVPQEQIAAFEST
-355 DSFGNRTGIEQ
+355 DSEGHRTGIEQ
-366 TYGCTLMCFARTK
+366 TYGCTLMCFAMTRT
-379 SYWFAFH
+379 YWFAFH
-386 IGNGKCVALS
+386 IGDGKCVAFS
-396 VDSGRIENS
+396 VDSGRIESS

-417 VTTSL
+417 VITSL

-428 DKFRYC
+428 DRFRYC
-434 YGGKDTLPLAVFLGS
+434 YGGKDTFPLAVFLAS
-449 DGIDDS
+449 EGIDGS
-455 IPDPADMANFYVN
+455 FPETAGMANFYVN

-473 GRYSEADAKKEL
+473 GRYSTDAAQKEL

-493 RRGSKDDMSVVC
+493 RRGSKD
-505 CYDDEALKSE
+505 
-515 VNTLVEWQRGNVRTE
+515 QREKVRNDRK
-530 MQAVRERLDEL
+530 AVDVRLDEL
-541 TRKLSASLKLLAP
+541 NGKLSASLSSSAP
-554 VTDAIVQQR
+554 VTAAMAQQR
-563 KCWQADIEKA
+563 KYWQADIEKA
-573 RKELDRLAFREAK
+573 RKELDRIAFREAK
-586 LSAELGEVKAERNL
+586 LSAELGEVESERDL
-600 VRMYEEGRGEE
+600 ARMYEEGRGTE
-611 KDLEKALQWYRTAAD
+611 KDLKKALEWYST
-626 EHDDTVSQRNL
+626 
-637 GRMFEHGIGTEE
+637 
-649 NPSEAFGW
+649 
-657 YQKAADKGDPVS
+657 
-669 LRNIARLYET
+669 
-679 GKGVEAN
+679 
-686 LFEALSWYRKAAEQN
+686 AAEQHN
-701 DHEAQRN
+701 D
-708 LARMYENGLG
+708 M
-718 TENSGKNIAE
+718 
-728 AVKWYRSAADLND
+728 AAD
-741 AESQRIIATKYET
+741 
-754 GEWAEFGIEKNDAEA
+754 A
-769 VSWYRKAAENGSTD
+769 VG
-783 AQYRLARMYENGL
+783 M
-796 TDRNNTKK
+796 
-804 LSETV
+804 
-809 KAGDSVKHRNKPEV
+809 RNKPEV

-845 LLSLLDDYHAFEDF
+845 LLSLLDDCHAFEDF

>member
-1 MSLLDETVEIPRRTM
+1 MSLLDETVEVPRRTM
-16 TLFFLIGTSGSMDGH
+16 TFFFLIGTPGSMAGR

-115 SASDSYAPII
+115 SASGSYAPGI
-125 ILLSDSNPT
+125 ILISDSEPT
-134 DDFETG
+134 DDFEAG

-147 GWFRV
+147 GWFRG

-166 EKLAK
+166 EKLAQ
-171 FTGTSETVFSV
+171 FTGTSEAVFTV
-182 HNIDALK
+182 HNIGALK
-189 KMIRIVAVT
+189 KMIRFVAVT

-232 AEVTDSYTIGAVSD
+232 AEVTDSYTIGVVSD
-246 GHGGDRY
+246 GHGGDRC

-268 ECVREF
+268 DCVREF
-274 VQTADESLFSGAP
+274 VQTADEGLFSGAP
-287 LTQCGTVAAEREKN
+287 LTKCGTVAAEREKN
-301 GSGMGDERYALFR
+301 GSGRGDECYALFR

-326 RILEDAK
+326 RILEDAR
-333 RPATPEE
+333 RPATSEE
-340 RAKVPQEQIEAFEST
+340 REKVPQEHIAAFEST
-355 DSFGNRTGIEQ
+355 DSSGNRTGIEQ
-366 TYGCTLMCFARTK
+366 TYGCTLMCFVQTK

-386 IGNGKCVALS
+386 IGNGKCISFSADGGSLS
-396 VDSGRIENS
+396 WN

-473 GRYSEADAKKEL
+473 GRYSEADAKKKL

-554 VTDAIVQQR
+554 VTGAIVQQR

-586 LSAELGEVKAERNL
+586 LSAELGDVKAERDL
-600 VRMYEEGRGEE
+600 ARMYEEGRGAE
-611 KDLEKALQWYRTAAD
+611 KDLEKALQWYRTAAEQHND
-626 EHDDTVSQRNL
+626 
-637 GRMFEHGIGTEE
+637 M
-649 NPSEAFGW
+649 
-657 YQKAADKGDPVS
+657 AAD
-669 LRNIARLYET
+669 
-679 GKGVEAN
+679 
-686 LFEALSWYRKAAEQN
+686 
-701 DHEAQRN
+701 
-708 LARMYENGLG
+708 
-718 TENSGKNIAE
+718 
-728 AVKWYRSAADLND
+728 AVK
-741 AESQRIIATKYET
+741 K
-754 GEWAEFGIEKNDAEA
+754 
-769 VSWYRKAAENGSTD
+769 
-783 AQYRLARMYENGL
+783 
-796 TDRNNTKK
+796 
-804 LSETV
+804 
-809 KAGDSVKHRNKPEV
+809 RNKPEV

-845 LLSLLDDYHAFEDF
+845 LLSLLDDCHAFEDF

-866 KEFASR
+866 KEFSSR
-872 GYLRDLYCRSQKDGI
+872 GYLRDLYCRSQNDGI

-897 KKSLAQTRHFRAEF
+897 KKSLCQTRHLRSEF

-941 EYADW
+941 EDW